1 MTMDSPSHMAKNN
14 EAYLNLETRVFH
26 PLLAILNTK
35 FYSRITLLH
44 PFTSLYKNWGKKI
57 IESIRKMFFFWN
69 GKWTL
74 WMISFSYKTQNFNF
88 FSSSFRPLV
97 QVFGLHFVFRPCH
110 NISSSFQPLMQVL
123 GFHFVLDDIT
133 TSKKIWDRKWKLFAR
148 QVDTWRILRKKVWWL
163 KTARFKKFRNKSRYL
178 KL

>member
-1 MTMDSPSHMAKNN
+1 MDSPSHMAKNN

-44 PFTSLYKNWGKKI
+44 PFTSSYKNWGKKI

-97 QVFGLHFVFRPCH
+97 QVFGLHFVFGH
-110 NISSSFQPLMQVL
+110 V
-123 GFHFVLDDIT
+123 T
-133 TSKKIWDRKWKLFAR
+133 TSHQAFNPLCKSLVFILFLMISQHQRKFG
-148 QVDTWRILRKKVWWL
+148 IENENFLRGKW
-163 KTARFKKFRNKSRYL
+163 THEEF
-178 KL
+178 